1 MLDERLSIFMGLVG
15 SGQRRSS
22 QFASFLVFGA
32 VRLAQ
37 TPNLTLISRSGCC
50 LCSVVWFA

>member
-1 MLDERLSIFMGLVG
+1 MLDERSSIFMGLVG
-15 SGQRRSS
+15 SGQLRSS

-37 TPNLTLISRSGCC
+37 TPNLTLIS
-50 LCSVVWFA
+50 